1 MKSRNGRARG
11 SRGWSFRAGR
21 LLPGLAVLAVI
32 GSPLAGQGTTRGSP
46 PLAAAG
52 FSPGQSLASVAVRA
66 HELGGATLACD
77 RSRAD
82 HRVLDCRA
90 LMRDS
95 LGQHLDLWLSS
106 VDSAVSVLTLSTA
119 LTDTALAAWRRALV
133 RHYGT
138 SAVQVQGTQQMM
150 QWIRRNTMLRLTWR
164 DNGGMNQVSLSM
176 VDGTLLD
183 DWGRS
188 TETRNPPS
196 APASP
201 SAP

>member
-1 MKSRNGRARG
+1 MKIRDGRARG
-11 SRGWSFRAGR
+11 SRGWPPRAGR

-32 GSPLAGQGTTRGSP
+32 GSPLSGQATTRSSP

-52 FSPGQSLASVAVRA
+52 FSPGQPLASVAARA

-77 RSRAD
+77 RSHAD

-106 VDSAVSVLTLSTA
+106 VDSAVSVLTLSTT
-119 LTDTALAAWRRALV
+119 LTDTALAAWQRALV

-138 SAVQVQGTQQMM
+138 SGIQVQGAQRMM

-164 DNGGMNQVSLSM
+164 NDGGSNQVSLSL

-183 DWGRS
+183 AWGRS
-188 TETRNPPS
+188 TEAQHQPA
-196 APASP
+196 APATP
-201 SAP
+201 